1 MPDSTS
7 AKTTMLNAIF
17 LVFLFMT
24 CVLLKGP
31 CRVMQFVVIEYY
43 VYPSIGELYFGFQK
57 RIAGIEHVGQ
67 QRHVVF
73 VAVAYDSVVLFC
85 QLHVF
90 ALRDHLRAGFR
101 EAYEVRVDVQ
111 SGALE
116 LCLVQLFG
124 ASGGQT
130 LAPER
135 FAGFVQRREVVGY
148 ADTDLPVVE
157 VLVYGRNLD

>member
-1 MPDSTS
+1 M
-7 AKTTMLNAIF
+7 
-17 LVFLFMT
+17 
-24 CVLLKGP
+24 
-31 CRVMQFVVIEYY
+31 
-43 VYPSIGELYFGFQK
+43 
-57 RIAGIEHVGQ
+57 
-67 QRHVVF
+67 
-73 VAVAYDSVVLFC
+73 AYDSVVLFC
-85 QLHVF
+85 HLHVL

-101 EAYEVRVDVQ
+101 EAYKVRVDVQ

-116 LCLVQLFG
+116 LFLVQLFG

-130 LAPER
+130 LASER